1 MKDTPFVATP
11 ALRSTRRATEPL
23 TTDDGFTMPRQR
35 DELSTAN
42 RSRPKASKKGRH
54 PLLVAVVAL
63 GIAALVGFFVTMAMF
78 SAHAAD
84 RKTAGTVT
92 FLEGEASVARG
103 GGNASALAVNAPLYD
118 GDRLKT
124 ATGTRLEAKLTDG
137 SILRLAPGSELK
149 LEEAKFAKGES
160 GTKKVK
166 LSLAFGRVW
175 ASVTKLFGS
184 ESSFQVATDNAV
196 AGVRGTRFAAEK
208 NATGDTTV
216 RVYSGQ
222 VLVSNAPIYAKAGHT
237 KGKRVQVPGPSEISQ
252 KQWSELVAGAMQQIR
267 ISKAGEMSAVEQFA
281 MAGDDWAAWNA
292 ERDRAAGIV
301 E

>member
-1 MKDTPFVATP
+1 MKDTPYVATP
-11 ALRSTRRATEPL
+11 SLRRGTEPL
-23 TTDDGFTMPRQR
+23 STDDGFTLPQQKNDLSSFSRQH
-35 DELSTAN
+35 
-42 RSRPKASKKGRH
+42 PKTGESGKH
-54 PLLVAVVAL
+54 PLVVALVAL
-63 GIAALVGFFVTMAMF
+63 GIAALVGFFVTLAMF

-84 RKTAGTVT
+84 RKNVGSVA
-92 FLEGEASVARG
+92 FLEGEASVTRG
-103 GGNASALAVNAPLYD
+103 TSGAALAVGSPLYD

-124 ATGTRLEAKLTDG
+124 AQGARMEAKLNDG

-149 LEEAKFAKGES
+149 LDEAKFTKGDN
-160 GTKKVK
+160 GAKKVK
-166 LSLAFGRVW
+166 LSLTFGRVW

-184 ESSFQVATDNAV
+184 ESSFQVTTENAV

-208 NATGDTTV
+208 IATGDTTV

-222 VLVSNAPIYAKAGHT
+222 VLVSNAPVYAKAGHT
-237 KGKRVQVPGPSEISQ
+237 KAKRVQVQGPSEINQ
-252 KQWSELVAGAMQQIR
+252 KQWNELVAGAMQQVR
-267 ISKAGEMSAVEQFA
+267 VSQSGEMSAVESFA

>member
-1 MKDTPFVATP
+1 MKDTPYVGTP
-11 ALRSTRRATEPL
+11 SLRRGTRRATEPL
-23 TTDDGFTMPRQR
+23 TTDDGFTMPQQR
-35 DELSTAN
+35 DELSVAS
-42 RSRPKASKKGRH
+42 RRPKAAKSGKH

-63 GIAALVGFFVTMAMF
+63 GIAALVGFFVTLAVF

-84 RKTAGTVT
+84 KKAAGSVA
-92 FLEGEASVARG
+92 FLEGEASVVRG
-103 GGNASALAVNAPLYD
+103 GGGSALAVGSPLYD

-124 ATGTRLEAKLTDG
+124 ASGARLEAKLADG

-149 LEEAKFAKGES
+149 LEEAKFAKGDT

-166 LSLAFGRVW
+166 LSLTFGRVW

-184 ESSFQVATDNAV
+184 DSEFQVTTDNAV

-208 NATGDTTV
+208 NGVGDTTV

-237 KGKRVQVPGPSEISQ
+237 KGKRVQVQGPSEISQ
-252 KQWSELVAGAMQQIR
+252 KQWTELVAGAMQQVR
-267 ISKAGEMSAVEQFA
+267 VTKAGEMSPVEQFA

>member
-1 MKDTPFVATP
+1 MKDTPIVGTP
-11 ALRSTRRATEPL
+11 TLRRRSTEPL
-23 TTDDGFTMPRQR
+23 STDDGFTMPQQQS
-35 DELSTAN
+35 DLSSFN
-42 RSRPKASKKGRH
+42 RPRPKGARGGRH
-54 PLLVAVVAL
+54 PLVVALVAL
-63 GIAALVGFFVTMAMF
+63 GIAALVGFFVTLAVF

-84 RKTAGTVT
+84 KKQAGSVA
-92 FLEGEASVARG
+92 FLEGDATVTRG
-103 GGNASALAVNAPLYD
+103 SGGSALAVGSALYD

-124 ATGTRLEAKLTDG
+124 AQGAKLEAKLTDG
-137 SILRLAPGSELK
+137 SLMRLAPGSELK
-149 LEEAKFAKGES
+149 LEEAKFAKGDS

-166 LSLAFGRVW
+166 ISLTFGRVW
-175 ASVTKLFGS
+175 ASVTKLFGTD
-184 ESSFQVATDNAV
+184 SSFQVATENAV

-208 NATGDTTV
+208 SATGDTTV

-237 KGKRVQVPGPSEISQ
+237 KAKRVQVPGPSEVSQ
-252 KQWSELVAGAMQQIR
+252 KQWTELVAGAMQQVR
-267 ISKAGEMSAVEQFA
+267 VTKAGEMSPVESFA

>member
-1 MKDTPFVATP
+1 MKDTPIVATP
-11 ALRSTRRATEPL
+11 VLRRRSTEPL
-23 TTDDGFTMPRQR
+23 STDDGFKMPQQR
-35 DELSTAN
+35 SDLSSF
-42 RSRPKASKKGRH
+42 SRPRPKSARGGRH
-54 PLLVAVVAL
+54 PLVVALVAL
-63 GIAALVGFFVTMAMF
+63 GIAALVGFFVTLAVF

-84 RKTAGTVT
+84 KKQAGSVS
-92 FLEGEASVARG
+92 FLEGEASVTRG
-103 GGNASALAVNAPLYD
+103 SGGAALAVGAPVYH

-124 ATGTRLEAKLTDG
+124 GAGARLEAKLMDG

-149 LEEAKFAKGES
+149 LEEAKFARGDV

-166 LSLAFGRVW
+166 LSLTFGRVW

-184 ESSFQVATDNAV
+184 DSSFEVATENAV

-237 KGKRVQVPGPSEISQ
+237 KAKRVQVPGPSEVTQ
-252 KQWSELVAGAMQQIR
+252 KQWTELVAGAMQQIR
-267 ISKAGEMSAVEQFA
+267 VTKAGEMSPVESFA